1 VGILSKLLKSDAGD
15 RIPAPGTPPTYDE
28 NGLLVDP
35 GNPWIGPINRKKGY
49 PTEGWSGSQRRTI
62 LRAEQRRLAAEARVA
77 TRNYQR
83 AEKAREQ
90 YEAFVAQRARIFRD
104 EIETTPGLYRNVLND
119 QHRRAVVTKA
129 FGTQAERQQATKDRA
144 ADRLD
149 ARRIAR
155 FKAGKPRGKDLREDV
170 MNQYSS
176 FLPPG
181 YWKGQYKFV
190 DEVGR

>member
-1 VGILSKLLKSDAGD
+1 VGILSKLLKSDAND
-15 RIPAPGTPPTYDE
+15 KIPAPGTPPTFDE
-28 NGLLVDP
+28 NGYVVDE
-35 GNPWIGPINRKKGY
+35 GNPFIGPINKAKGY

-83 AEKAREQ
+83 AEKSRER
-90 YEAFVAQRARIFRD
+90 YESFVNQRTRILME
-104 EIETTPGLYRNVLND
+104 EIPVSPGLKLNVIND
-119 QHRRAVVTKA
+119 GIRRAQVTRA
-129 FGTQAERQQATKDRA
+129 FDTQAERKQAKLDQA

-155 FKAGKPRGKDLREDV
+155 FKAGKPRGKDLREEV

-176 FLPPG
+176 FLPAW
-181 YWKGQYKFV
+181 YWTQK
-190 DEVGR
+190 EANR